1 MSPLTK
7 ADLQRLIDLRDHG
20 PAVRNAGEGWKL
32 DGWNRRRD
40 RMDKLIG
47 LGLAREIGEGRKAEL
62 HITDAGRREA
72 HANRSL
78 RK

>member
-7 ADLQRLIDLRDHG
+7 SDLSRLIELRDHG
-20 PAVRNAGEGWKL
+20 PATRNAGQGWKL
-32 DGWNRRRD
+32 NGWNRRRD
-40 RMDKLIG
+40 RMDKLVR

-72 HANRSL
+72 QANRSL